1 MTCAAVKNNDRKGF
15 CRKTSRNNLR
25 KKTVDESA
33 FLLMIFVL
41 CVSIIVNK
49 LKILVDN
56 NMKFTIERASLL
68 KTLSH
73 MQSIVEKRNT
83 IPVLSN
89 VRIEA
94 LESEISFK
102 ATDMDTEIT
111 EIAEATVSETGAT
124 TAPAHMLY
132 DIVRKL
138 SDGSDVE
145 ITFPDEKGQLTIASG
160 RSKFSLSTIG
170 VEDFPVISGD
180 ALPISFMMEKEEL
193 KDVIDRTKFAVSTEE
208 TRYYLNGVYMH
219 AKKEGEAK
227 VLRVVA
233 TDGHRLACVESP
245 LPQGAENLA
254 GVIIPRKTVTEVRKL
269 LDDNGADNITVSM
282 SENKVRFAFNDVT
295 LTSKLIDGTYPD
307 YERVIPT
314 DNDKN
319 LELGVKDLAS
329 AVDRVSVV
337 AERTRA
343 IKMITGSSKVT
354 IATSSPDLGSASEEV
369 EAKYEGDSIE
379 IGYNFR
385 YLLDILNEIKG
396 DSVRVSFTDGTS
408 PSVIHDTSDS
418 SAIYVLMPMR
428 V

>member
-1 MTCAAVKNNDRKGF
+1 MLLFEAILTISRFFWKNNMR
-15 CRKTSRNNLR
+15 
-25 KKTVDESA
+25 
-33 FLLMIFVL
+33 
-41 CVSIIVNK
+41 
-49 LKILVDN
+49 
-56 NMKFTIERASLL
+56 FTIERAHLL

-73 MQSIVEKRNT
+73 VQSIVEKRNT

-89 VRIEA
+89 VRIETMGDG
-94 LESEISFK
+94 ISFK

-111 EIAEATVSETGAT
+111 EIADAKITEAGAT

-138 SDGSDVE
+138 SDGSQVE
-145 ITFPDEKGQLTIASG
+145 LIYPDDKGQLTISSA
-160 RSKFSLSTIG
+160 RSKFSLSTIP

-180 ALPISFMMEKEEL
+180 KLPISFVMAKDEL
-193 KDVIDRTKFAVSTEE
+193 KDVIDRTQFAVSTEE
-208 TRYYLNGVYMH
+208 TRYYLNGLYVH
-219 AKKEGEAK
+219 AKKEGSSE

-245 LPQGAENLA
+245 LPKGAEDLK
-254 GVIIPRKTVTEVRKL
+254 GVIIPRKTVGEIRKL
-269 LDDNGADNITVSM
+269 LDDSSIENVTVEI
-282 SENKVRFAFNDVT
+282 SENKVRFCVTDIT

-314 DNDKN
+314 DNDKS
-319 LELGVKDLAS
+319 LELNVKELAA

-343 IKMITGSSKVT
+343 IKMLTNPNKVS
-354 IATSSPDLGSASEEV
+354 IVTSSPDLGSASEDL
-369 EAKYEGDSIE
+369 EAKYEHQPLE

-385 YLLDILNEIKG
+385 YLLDILGEVKG
-396 DSVRVSFTDGTS
+396 ETVRISFADASS
-408 PSVIHDTSDS
+408 PSVIHDTSDN

-428 V
+428 I

>member
-1 MTCAAVKNNDRKGF
+1 MVPK
-15 CRKTSRNNLR
+15 
-25 KKTVDESA
+25 
-33 FLLMIFVL
+33 
-41 CVSIIVNK
+41 
-49 LKILVDN
+49 
-56 NMKFTIERASLL
+56 MKFVIERATLL

-73 MQSIVEKRNT
+73 VQSIVEKRNT

-89 VRIEA
+89 VKIEA
-94 LESEISFK
+94 LADGISFK

-111 EIAEATVSETGAT
+111 EIVDAKISEQGAT

-132 DIVRKL
+132 DIIRKL
-138 SDGSDVE
+138 ADGSEVE
-145 ITFPDEKGQLTIASG
+145 LTFPDDKGQLTIASG
-160 RSKFSLSTIG
+160 KSKFSLSCIG

-180 ALPISFMMEKEEL
+180 ALPINFAMTVAEL
-193 KDVIDRTKFAVSTEE
+193 KGVIDRTKFAVSTEE

-219 AKKEGEAK
+219 AKNNGATS

-245 LPQGAENLA
+245 LPQGAENLN
-254 GVIIPRKTVTEVRKL
+254 GVIIPRKTIGEIRKL
-269 LDDNGADNITVSM
+269 LDDTNVENVAISM
-282 SENKVRFAFNDVT
+282 SDNKVRFSLEEVT

-314 DNDKN
+314 ENDKS
-319 LELGVKDLAS
+319 LEIDVKSLAA

-343 IKMITGSSKVT
+343 IKMITGANHVSIT
-354 IATSSPDLGSASEEV
+354 TSSPELGSAQEEI
-369 EAKYEGDSIE
+369 EAVYSGEVLE

-385 YLLDILNEIKG
+385 YLLDILAEITGETVKI
-396 DSVRVSFTDGTS
+396 SFADASS
-408 PSVIHDTSDS
+408 PSVIHDTSDN
-418 SAIYVLMPMR
+418 SAVFVLMPMR

>member
-1 MTCAAVKNNDRKGF
+1 
-15 CRKTSRNNLR
+15 
-25 KKTVDESA
+25 
-33 FLLMIFVL
+33 
-41 CVSIIVNK
+41 
-49 LKILVDN
+49 
-56 NMKFTIERASLL
+56 MKFVIERAILL

-73 MQSIVEKRNT
+73 IQSIVEKRNT

-94 LESEISFK
+94 LGDGISFK

-111 EIAEATVSETGAT
+111 EIVDAKINETGAT

-138 SDGSDVE
+138 SDGSEVE
-145 ITFPDEKGQLTIASG
+145 LTFPDDKGQLSIASG
-160 RSKFSLSTIG
+160 RSKFALSTIG

-180 ALPISFMMEKEEL
+180 SLPINFNMSREEL
-193 KDVIDRTKFAVSTEE
+193 KDVIDRTQFAVSTEE
-208 TRYYLNGVYMH
+208 TRYYLNGLYIH
-219 AKKEGEAK
+219 EKNEGSAK
-227 VLRVVA
+227 VLRIVA

-245 LPQGAENLA
+245 LPEGADKIT
-254 GVIIPRKTVTEVRKL
+254 GVIIPRKTISEVRKL
-269 LDDNGADNITVSM
+269 LDDTKAENILISL
-282 SENKVRFAFNDVT
+282 SENKVRFTLEEVI

-314 DNDKN
+314 DTDKL
-319 LELGVKDLAS
+319 LEVQVKELS
-329 AVDRVSVV
+329 NAVDRVSVV

-343 IKMITGSSKVT
+343 IKMITEEGKVIIT
-354 IATSSPDLGSASEEV
+354 TTSPDLGSALEEID
-369 EAKYEGDSIE
+369 AKYDNESLE

-385 YLLDILNEIKG
+385 YLLDILAEIKG
-396 DSVRVSFTDGTS
+396 ESVQISFSDASS

>member
-1 MTCAAVKNNDRKGF
+1 MVPK
-15 CRKTSRNNLR
+15 
-25 KKTVDESA
+25 
-33 FLLMIFVL
+33 
-41 CVSIIVNK
+41 
-49 LKILVDN
+49 
-56 NMKFTIERASLL
+56 MKFIIERATLL

-73 MQSIVEKRNT
+73 VQSIVEKRNT

-89 VRIEA
+89 VKIEA
-94 LESEISFK
+94 LADGISFK

-111 EIAEATVSETGAT
+111 EIVDAKISEQGAT

-138 SDGSDVE
+138 SDGSEVE
-145 ITFPDEKGQLTIASG
+145 LTFPDDKGQLTIASG
-160 RSKFSLSTIG
+160 KSKFSLSCIG

-180 ALPISFMMEKEEL
+180 ALPINFSMSVNEL
-193 KDVIDRTKFAVSTEE
+193 KGVIDRTKFAVSTEE

-219 AKKEGEAK
+219 AKNNGATS
-227 VLRVVA
+227 VLRIVA

-245 LPQGAENLA
+245 LPQGAENLN
-254 GVIIPRKTVTEVRKL
+254 GVIIPRKTIGEIRKL
-269 LDDNGADNITVSM
+269 LDDTSVENVTVSM
-282 SENKVRFAFNDVT
+282 SDNKVRFTLDEVT

-314 DNDKN
+314 DNDKS
-319 LELGVKDLAS
+319 LEMSVKDLAA

-343 IKMITGSSKVT
+343 IKMITGANHVSIT
-354 IATSSPDLGSASEEV
+354 TSSPELGSAQEEI
-369 EAKYEGDSIE
+369 EATYAGETLE

-385 YLLDILNEIKG
+385 YLLDILAEITGETVKI
-396 DSVRVSFTDGTS
+396 SFADAAS
-408 PSVIHDTSDS
+408 PSVIHDTSDN
-418 SAIYVLMPMR
+418 SAVFVLMPMR

>member
-1 MTCAAVKNNDRKGF
+1 
-15 CRKTSRNNLR
+15 
-25 KKTVDESA
+25 
-33 FLLMIFVL
+33 
-41 CVSIIVNK
+41 
-49 LKILVDN
+49 
-56 NMKFTIERASLL
+56 MKFVIERAILL
-68 KTLSH
+68 KTLNH
-73 MQSIVEKRNT
+73 VQSIVEKRNT

-94 LESEISFK
+94 MGDGISFK

-111 EIAEATVSETGAT
+111 EIVDARIAETGAT

-138 SDGSDVE
+138 SDGAEVE
-145 ITFPDEKGQLTIASG
+145 LVFPDDKGQLSISSG
-160 RSKFSLSTIG
+160 RSHFALSTIG

-180 ALPISFMMEKEEL
+180 KLPINFSIGREEL
-193 KDVIDRTKFAVSTEE
+193 KDVIDRTQFAVSTEE
-208 TRYYLNGVYMH
+208 TRYYLNGLYVH
-219 AKKEGEAK
+219 AKNEGAAK

-245 LPQGAENLA
+245 LPQGAEKIT
-254 GVIIPRKTVTEVRKL
+254 GVIIPRKTIGEVRKL
-269 LDDNGADNITVSM
+269 LDDTKAENIDISL
-282 SENKVRFAFNDVT
+282 SENKVRFALEEVI

-319 LELGVKDLAS
+319 LEVKVKELAN

-343 IKMITGSSKVT
+343 VKMIADEGKVVIT
-354 IATSSPDLGSASEEV
+354 TSSPDLGSAREEL
-369 EAKYEGDSIE
+369 EAKYDNEQLE
-379 IGYNFR
+379 VGYNFR
-385 YLLDILNEIKG
+385 YLLDILAEIKG
-396 DSVRVSFTDGTS
+396 EDVQISFADSSS
-408 PSVIHDTSDS
+408 PSVIHDTSDA

>member
-1 MTCAAVKNNDRKGF
+1 
-15 CRKTSRNNLR
+15 
-25 KKTVDESA
+25 
-33 FLLMIFVL
+33 
-41 CVSIIVNK
+41 
-49 LKILVDN
+49 
-56 NMKFTIERASLL
+56 MKFTIERSVLL

-73 MQSIVEKRNT
+73 VQSIVEKRNT

-89 VRIEA
+89 VKIEA
-94 LESEISFK
+94 MEDGISFK

-111 EIAEATVSETGAT
+111 EVVDAKTTETGAT

-145 ITFPDEKGQLTIASG
+145 VVFPDEKGQLTIASG
-160 RSKFSLSTIG
+160 KSKFALSTIG

-180 ALPISFMMEKEEL
+180 SLPVNFSMSKEEL

-208 TRYYLNGVYMH
+208 TRYYLNGIYVH
-219 AKKEGEAK
+219 AKNEGEAK

-245 LPQGAENLA
+245 LPQGAETMN
-254 GVIIPRKTVTEVRKL
+254 GVIIPRKTVGEVRKL
-269 LDDNGADNITVSM
+269 LDDTKAENIAVSL
-282 SENKVRFAFNDVT
+282 SENKIRFTMEDVT

-314 DNDKN
+314 DNDKV
-319 LELGVKDLAS
+319 LELGVKPLAE

-343 IKMITGSSKVT
+343 IKMITAPNHIT
-354 IATSSPDLGSASEEV
+354 ITTSSPDLGSAQEEV
-369 EAKYEGDSIE
+369 EAKYDSESLE

-385 YLLDILNEIKG
+385 YLLDILAEVKG
-396 DSVRVSFTDGTS
+396 ETVRISFADGSS
-408 PSVIHDTSDS
+408 PSVIHDTSDA

>member
-1 MTCAAVKNNDRKGF
+1 
-15 CRKTSRNNLR
+15 
-25 KKTVDESA
+25 
-33 FLLMIFVL
+33 
-41 CVSIIVNK
+41 
-49 LKILVDN
+49 
-56 NMKFTIERASLL
+56 MKFVIERATLL

-73 MQSIVEKRNT
+73 VQSIVEKRNT

-94 LESEISFK
+94 LGDGISFK

-111 EIAEATVSETGAT
+111 EIVDAKTIETGAT

-138 SDGSDVE
+138 TDGSEVE
-145 ITFPDEKGQLTIASG
+145 LTFPDERGQLTIAAG

-180 ALPISFMMEKEEL
+180 KLPTNFVMGVDEL

-219 AKKEGEAK
+219 AKNEGEAK

-245 LPQGAENLA
+245 LPKGAENMS
-254 GVIIPRKTVTEVRKL
+254 GVIIPRKTVGEIRKL
-269 LDDNGADNITVSM
+269 FDDASVENVSIAM
-282 SENKVRFAFNDVT
+282 SENKIRFTMEDIT

-314 DNDKN
+314 DNDKV
-319 LELGVKDLAS
+319 LELSVKDLAS

-343 IKMITGSSKVT
+343 IKMLTAKNKITIT
-354 IATSSPDLGSASEEV
+354 TSSPDLGSAMEEV
-369 EAKYEGDSIE
+369 EGKYDSESIE
-379 IGYNFR
+379 VGYNFR
-385 YLLDILNEIKG
+385 YLLDILNEVKG
-396 DSVRVSFTDGTS
+396 DAVQISFSDGSS
-408 PSVIHDTSDS
+408 PSVLHDKSDS

>member
-1 MTCAAVKNNDRKGF
+1 
-15 CRKTSRNNLR
+15 
-25 KKTVDESA
+25 
-33 FLLMIFVL
+33 
-41 CVSIIVNK
+41 
-49 LKILVDN
+49 
-56 NMKFTIERASLL
+56 MKFTIERAVLL

-73 MQSIVEKRNT
+73 VQSIVEKRNT

-89 VRIEA
+89 VKIEA
-94 LESEISFK
+94 MEDGISFK

-111 EIAEATVSETGAT
+111 EVVDAKTSETGAT

-160 RSKFSLSTIG
+160 KSKFALSTIG

-180 ALPISFMMEKEEL
+180 KLPTNFVMAKEEL
-193 KDVIDRTKFAVSTEE
+193 KDVIDRTQFAVSTEE
-208 TRYYLNGVYMH
+208 TRYYLNGIYVH
-219 AKKEGEAK
+219 AKNEGETK

-245 LPQGAENLA
+245 LPQGAENMN
-254 GVIIPRKTVTEVRKL
+254 GVIIPRKTVGEVRKL
-269 LDDNGADNITVSM
+269 LDDTKAENIDVSL
-282 SENKVRFAFNDVT
+282 SENKIRFMMEDIT

-314 DNDKN
+314 DNDKV
-319 LELGVKDLAS
+319 LELGVKPLAE

-343 IKMITGSSKVT
+343 IKVITNPNHIT
-354 IATSSPDLGSASEEV
+354 ITTSSPDLGSAQEEV
-369 EAKYEGDSIE
+369 EAKYDSESLE

-396 DSVRVSFTDGTS
+396 DTVRISFADGSS

>member
-1 MTCAAVKNNDRKGF
+1 
-15 CRKTSRNNLR
+15 
-25 KKTVDESA
+25 
-33 FLLMIFVL
+33 
-41 CVSIIVNK
+41 
-49 LKILVDN
+49 
-56 NMKFTIERASLL
+56 MKFTIERAILL

-73 MQSIVEKRNT
+73 VQSIVEKRNT

-94 LESEISFK
+94 LGDGISFK

-111 EIAEATVSETGAT
+111 EIVDAKIQEVGAT

-138 SDGSDVE
+138 SDGSEVE
-145 ITFPDEKGQLTIASG
+145 LTFPDDKGQLTIATG

-180 ALPISFMMEKEEL
+180 KLPVNFVMSKDEL

-208 TRYYLNGVYMH
+208 TRYYLNGIYMH
-219 AKKEGEAK
+219 AKNEGEAK

-245 LPQGAENLA
+245 MPAGAENLA
-254 GVIIPRKTVTEVRKL
+254 GVIIPRKTVNEIRKL
-269 LDDNGADNITVSM
+269 LDDAAKDDVVIAL
-282 SENKVRFAFNDVT
+282 SENKIRFTMEDVT

-314 DNDKN
+314 DNDKA
-319 LELGVKDLAS
+319 LEISVKELAS

-343 IKMITGSSKVT
+343 IKMFTAKNKIT
-354 IATSSPDLGSASEEV
+354 IATSSPDLGSATEEL
-369 EAKYEGDSIE
+369 EAKYDSAEIE
-379 IGYNFR
+379 VGYNFR

-396 DSVRVSFTDGTS
+396 DEVQLKFSDGSS
-408 PSVIHDTSDS
+408 PSILRDKSDA

>member
-1 MTCAAVKNNDRKGF
+1 
-15 CRKTSRNNLR
+15 
-25 KKTVDESA
+25 
-33 FLLMIFVL
+33 
-41 CVSIIVNK
+41 
-49 LKILVDN
+49 
-56 NMKFTIERASLL
+56 MKFTIERAKLL

-73 MQSIVEKRNT
+73 VQSIVEKRNT

-94 LESEISFK
+94 MGDGISFK

-111 EIAEATVSETGAT
+111 EIVDAQIAETGAT

-138 SDGSDVE
+138 SDGSQVE

-160 RSKFSLSTIG
+160 RSKFALSTIG

-180 ALPISFMMEKEEL
+180 KLPTSFAMGRDEL
-193 KDVIDRTKFAVSTEE
+193 KDVIDRTQFAVSTEE
-208 TRYYLNGVYMH
+208 TRYYLNGLYVH
-219 AKKEGEAK
+219 AKKEGASS

-245 LPQGAENLA
+245 LPQGAEDMK
-254 GVIIPRKTVTEVRKL
+254 GVIIPRKTVTEIRKL
-269 LDDNGADNITVSM
+269 LDDSSVENINIEI
-282 SENKVRFAFNDVT
+282 SENKVRFTMEDVT

-319 LELGVKDLAS
+319 LELNVKDLAS

-343 IKMITGSSKVT
+343 IKMLTHENKVT
-354 IATSSPDLGSASEEV
+354 ITTSSPDLGSASEDL
-369 EAKYEGDSIE
+369 EAKYENESLE

-385 YLLDILNEIKG
+385 YLLDILNEVKG
-396 DSVRVSFTDGTS
+396 DTVRISFTDGSS
-408 PSVIHDTSDS
+408 PSVIHDTSDA

>member
-1 MTCAAVKNNDRKGF
+1 
-15 CRKTSRNNLR
+15 
-25 KKTVDESA
+25 
-33 FLLMIFVL
+33 
-41 CVSIIVNK
+41 
-49 LKILVDN
+49 
-56 NMKFTIERASLL
+56 MKFTIERSVLL
-68 KTLSH
+68 KTLNH
-73 MQSIVEKRNT
+73 VQSIVEKRNT

-89 VRIEA
+89 VKIEA
-94 LESEISFK
+94 MEDGISFK

-111 EIAEATVSETGAT
+111 EVVDAKTTETGAT

-138 SDGSDVE
+138 SDGSDVD
-145 ITFPDEKGQLTIASG
+145 IIFPDEKGQLSIASG
-160 RSKFSLSTIG
+160 KSKFALSTIG

-180 ALPISFMMEKEEL
+180 RLPVNFSMAKEEL

-208 TRYYLNGVYMH
+208 TRYYLNGIYVH
-219 AKKEGEAK
+219 AKNEGEAK

-245 LPQGAENLA
+245 LPQGAESMN
-254 GVIIPRKTVTEVRKL
+254 GVIIPRKTVGEVRKL
-269 LDDNGADNITVSM
+269 LDDTKAENIAVSL
-282 SENKVRFAFNDVT
+282 SENKIRFTMEDVT

-314 DNDKN
+314 DNDKV
-319 LELGVKDLAS
+319 LELGVKPLAE

-343 IKMITGSSKVT
+343 IKMITAPNHIT
-354 IATSSPDLGSASEEV
+354 ITTSSPDLGSAQEEV
-369 EAKYEGDSIE
+369 EAKYDSESLE

-385 YLLDILNEIKG
+385 YLLDILAEVKG
-396 DSVRVSFTDGTS
+396 ETVRISFADGSS
-408 PSVIHDTSDS
+408 PSVIHDTSDA

>member
-1 MTCAAVKNNDRKGF
+1 
-15 CRKTSRNNLR
+15 
-25 KKTVDESA
+25 
-33 FLLMIFVL
+33 
-41 CVSIIVNK
+41 
-49 LKILVDN
+49 
-56 NMKFTIERASLL
+56 MKFVIERAILL

-73 MQSIVEKRNT
+73 IQSIVEKRNT

-94 LESEISFK
+94 LGDGISFK

-111 EIAEATVSETGAT
+111 EIVDAKIAETGAT

-138 SDGSDVE
+138 SDGSEVE
-145 ITFPDEKGQLTIASG
+145 LTFPDDKGQLTIASG
-160 RSKFSLSTIG
+160 RSKFALSTIG

-180 ALPISFMMEKEEL
+180 KLPINFSMAREEL
-193 KDVIDRTKFAVSTEE
+193 KDVIDRTQFAVSTEE
-208 TRYYLNGVYMH
+208 TRYYLNGLYIH
-219 AKKEGEAK
+219 AKSEGATK
-227 VLRVVA
+227 VLRIVA

-245 LPQGAENLA
+245 LPKGAEKIA
-254 GVIIPRKTVTEVRKL
+254 GVIVPRKTVSEVRKL
-269 LDDNGADNITVSM
+269 LDDTKAENISVALSD
-282 SENKVRFAFNDVT
+282 NKVRFTLEEVT

-314 DNDKN
+314 DTDKL
-319 LELGVKDLAS
+319 LEVQVKELAN

-343 IKMITGSSKVT
+343 IKMITETGKIIIT
-354 IATSSPDLGSASEEV
+354 TTSPDLGSALEEID
-369 EAKYEGDSIE
+369 AKYDSESLE

-385 YLLDILNEIKG
+385 YLLDILAEIKG
-396 DSVRVSFTDGTS
+396 EAVQISFSDASS

>member
-1 MTCAAVKNNDRKGF
+1 
-15 CRKTSRNNLR
+15 
-25 KKTVDESA
+25 
-33 FLLMIFVL
+33 
-41 CVSIIVNK
+41 
-49 LKILVDN
+49 
-56 NMKFTIERASLL
+56 MKFTIERAVLL

-73 MQSIVEKRNT
+73 VQSIVEKRNT

-89 VRIEA
+89 VKIEA
-94 LESEISFK
+94 MEDGISFK

-111 EIAEATVSETGAT
+111 EVVDAKTSETGAT

-138 SDGSDVE
+138 SDGTDVE

-160 RSKFSLSTIG
+160 KSKFALSTIG

-180 ALPISFMMEKEEL
+180 KLPTNFVMAKEEL
-193 KDVIDRTKFAVSTEE
+193 KDVIDRTQFAVSTEE
-208 TRYYLNGVYMH
+208 TRYYLNGIYVH
-219 AKKEGEAK
+219 AKNEGETK

-245 LPQGAENLA
+245 LPQGAENMN
-254 GVIIPRKTVTEVRKL
+254 GVIIPRKTVGEVRKL
-269 LDDNGADNITVSM
+269 LDDTKAENIDVSL
-282 SENKVRFAFNDVT
+282 SENKIRFTMEDIT

-314 DNDKN
+314 DNDKV
-319 LELGVKDLAS
+319 LELGVKPLAE

-343 IKMITGSSKVT
+343 IKVITNPNHIT
-354 IATSSPDLGSASEEV
+354 ITTSSPDLGSAQEEV
-369 EAKYEGDSIE
+369 EAKYDSESLE

-396 DSVRVSFTDGTS
+396 DTVRISFADGSS

>member
-1 MTCAAVKNNDRKGF
+1 
-15 CRKTSRNNLR
+15 
-25 KKTVDESA
+25 
-33 FLLMIFVL
+33 
-41 CVSIIVNK
+41 
-49 LKILVDN
+49 
-56 NMKFTIERASLL
+56 MKFVIERTTLL

-73 MQSIVEKRNT
+73 VQSIVEKRNT

-94 LESEISFK
+94 MGDGISFK

-111 EIAEATVSETGAT
+111 EIVDAKIAETGAT

-138 SDGSDVE
+138 SDGSEVE
-145 ITFPDEKGQLTIASG
+145 LAFPDEKGQLTIATG

-180 ALPISFMMEKEEL
+180 KLPVNFAMSRDEL

-208 TRYYLNGVYMH
+208 TRYYLNGIYIH
-219 AKKEGEAK
+219 AKNEGETK

-245 LPQGAENLA
+245 LPKGAEKLA
-254 GVIIPRKTVTEVRKL
+254 GVIIPRKTVAEIRKL
-269 LDDNGADNITVSM
+269 LDDAGTEEVAIAL
-282 SENKVRFAFNDVT
+282 SENKIRFTMQDVT

-314 DNDKN
+314 DNDKT
-319 LELGVKDLAS
+319 LEIGVKNLAA

-343 IKMITGSSKVT
+343 IKMLTAKGKITIT
-354 IATSSPDLGSASEEV
+354 TSSPDLGSAMEEV
-369 EAKYEGDSIE
+369 EAKYDSESIE
-379 IGYNFR
+379 VGYNFR
-385 YLLDILNEIKG
+385 YLLDILNEVKG
-396 DSVRVSFTDGTS
+396 DEVQIKFADGSS
-408 PSVIHDTSDS
+408 PSILRDKSDA

>member
-1 MTCAAVKNNDRKGF
+1 
-15 CRKTSRNNLR
+15 
-25 KKTVDESA
+25 
-33 FLLMIFVL
+33 
-41 CVSIIVNK
+41 
-49 LKILVDN
+49 
-56 NMKFTIERASLL
+56 MKFTIERANLL
-68 KTLSH
+68 KSLSH
-73 MQSIVEKRNT
+73 VQSIVEKRNT

-94 LESEISFK
+94 LEDGISFK

-111 EIAEATVSETGAT
+111 EIVDAKITEVGAT

-145 ITFPDEKGQLTIASG
+145 LTFPDEKGQLTIASG
-160 RSKFSLSTIG
+160 RSKFSLSCIG

-180 ALPISFMMEKEEL
+180 KLPVNFEMSKDEL

-208 TRYYLNGVYMH
+208 TRYYLNGLYIH
-219 AKKEGEAK
+219 AKNEGEAK

-245 LPQGAENLA
+245 LPKGAENMV
-254 GVIIPRKTVTEVRKL
+254 GVIVPRKTVAEVRKL
-269 LDDNGADNITVSM
+269 LDDANSDVVQVAL
-282 SENKVRFAFNDVT
+282 SENKIRFTMEDVT

-319 LELGVKDLAS
+319 LELGVKELSS

-343 IKMITGSSKVT
+343 IKMITAPNHVT
-354 IATSSPDLGSASEEV
+354 ITTSSPDLGSAQEEI
-369 EAKYEGDSIE
+369 EAKYDNESLE

-385 YLLDILNEIKG
+385 YLLDILNEVKG
-396 DSVRVSFTDGTS
+396 DSVRISFADGSS
-408 PSVIHDTSDS
+408 PSVIHDTSDA

>member
-1 MTCAAVKNNDRKGF
+1 
-15 CRKTSRNNLR
+15 
-25 KKTVDESA
+25 
-33 FLLMIFVL
+33 
-41 CVSIIVNK
+41 
-49 LKILVDN
+49 
-56 NMKFTIERASLL
+56 MKFTIERATLL

-73 MQSIVEKRNT
+73 VQSIVEKRNT

-89 VRIEA
+89 VKIEA
-94 LESEISFK
+94 MEDGISFK

-111 EIAEATVSETGAT
+111 EVVDAKVSETGAT

-132 DIVRKL
+132 DITRKL
-138 SDGSDVE
+138 ADGSDVE
-145 ITFPDEKGQLTIASG
+145 ITFPDERGQLTIASG
-160 RSKFSLSTIG
+160 RSKFALSTIG

-180 ALPISFMMEKEEL
+180 QLPVNFVMPKEEL

-208 TRYYLNGVYMH
+208 TRYYLNGIYVH
-219 AKKEGEAK
+219 AKNEGETK

-245 LPQGAENLA
+245 LPQGAENMS
-254 GVIIPRKTVTEVRKL
+254 GVIIPRKTVGEARKL
-269 LDDNGADNITVSM
+269 LDDTGAENISVSL
-282 SENKVRFAFNDVT
+282 SENKIRFVMEDVT

-314 DNDKN
+314 DNDKV
-319 LELGVKDLAS
+319 LELGVKDLS
-329 AVDRVSVV
+329 QAVDRVSVV

-343 IKMITGSSKVT
+343 IKMITAPNHVT
-354 IATSSPDLGSASEEV
+354 ITTSSPDLGSAQEEI
-369 EAKYEGDSIE
+369 EAKYDSESLE

-385 YLLDILNEIKG
+385 YLLDILNEVKG
-396 DSVRVSFTDGTS
+396 ETVRISFADGSS
-408 PSVIHDTSDS
+408 PSVIHDTSDA

>member
-1 MTCAAVKNNDRKGF
+1 
-15 CRKTSRNNLR
+15 
-25 KKTVDESA
+25 
-33 FLLMIFVL
+33 
-41 CVSIIVNK
+41 
-49 LKILVDN
+49 
-56 NMKFTIERASLL
+56 MKFVIERATLL
-68 KTLSH
+68 KTLNH
-73 MQSIVEKRNT
+73 VQSIVEKRTT

-94 LESEISFK
+94 MGDGISFK

-111 EIAEATVSETGAT
+111 EIVDAKTIETGAT
-124 TAPAHMLY
+124 TAPAHMLFE
-132 DIVRKL
+132 IVRKL
-138 SDGSDVE
+138 KDGSEIE
-145 ITFPDEKGQLTIASG
+145 ITFPDEKGQLTIAAG

-180 ALPISFMMEKEEL
+180 KLPVNFEMSRDEL

-219 AKKEGEAK
+219 AKNDGDIK

-233 TDGHRLACVESP
+233 TDGHRLACVET
-245 LPQGAENLA
+245 PQPKGSENLS
-254 GVIIPRKTVTEVRKL
+254 GVIIPRKTIGEIRKL
-269 LDDNGADNITVSM
+269 LDDASVETVSIGL
-282 SENKVRFAFNDVT
+282 SENKIRFVMEDVT

-314 DNDKN
+314 ENDKV
-319 LELGVKDLAS
+319 LELSAKELGS

-343 IKMITGSSKVT
+343 IKMLTAKDKITIT
-354 IATSSPDLGSASEEV
+354 TSSPDLGSAMEEV
-369 EAKYEGDSIE
+369 EGKYDNASIE
-379 IGYNFR
+379 VGYNFR
-385 YLLDILNEIKG
+385 YLLDILNEVKG
-396 DSVRVSFTDGTS
+396 DVVEISFSDGAS
-408 PSVIHDTSDS
+408 PSIIRDKSDA

>member
-1 MTCAAVKNNDRKGF
+1 
-15 CRKTSRNNLR
+15 
-25 KKTVDESA
+25 
-33 FLLMIFVL
+33 
-41 CVSIIVNK
+41 
-49 LKILVDN
+49 
-56 NMKFTIERASLL
+56 MKFTIERSVLL

-73 MQSIVEKRNT
+73 VQSIVEKRNT

-89 VRIEA
+89 VKIEA
-94 LESEISFK
+94 MEDGISFK

-111 EIAEATVSETGAT
+111 EVVDAKTTETGAT

-138 SDGSDVE
+138 SDGSDVD
-145 ITFPDEKGQLTIASG
+145 IIFPDEKGQLSIASG
-160 RSKFSLSTIG
+160 KSKFALSTIG

-180 ALPISFMMEKEEL
+180 RLPVNFSMAKEEL

-208 TRYYLNGVYMH
+208 TRYYLNGIYVH
-219 AKKEGEAK
+219 AKNEGEAK

-245 LPQGAENLA
+245 LPQGAESMN
-254 GVIIPRKTVTEVRKL
+254 GVIIPRKTVGEVRKL
-269 LDDNGADNITVSM
+269 LDDTKAENIAVSL
-282 SENKVRFAFNDVT
+282 SENKIRFTMEDVT

-314 DNDKN
+314 DNDKV
-319 LELGVKDLAS
+319 LELGVKPLAE

-343 IKMITGSSKVT
+343 IKMITAPNHIT
-354 IATSSPDLGSASEEV
+354 ITTSSPDLGSAQEEV
-369 EAKYEGDSIE
+369 EAKYDSESLE

-385 YLLDILNEIKG
+385 YLLDILAEVKG
-396 DSVRVSFTDGTS
+396 ETVRISFADGSS
-408 PSVIHDTSDS
+408 PSVIHDTSDA

>member
-1 MTCAAVKNNDRKGF
+1 M
-15 CRKTSRNNLR
+15 
-25 KKTVDESA
+25 
-33 FLLMIFVL
+33 
-41 CVSIIVNK
+41 
-49 LKILVDN
+49 
-56 NMKFTIERASLL
+56 L

-73 MQSIVEKRNT
+73 VQSIVEKRNT

-89 VRIEA
+89 VKIEA
-94 LESEISFK
+94 MEDGISFK

-111 EIAEATVSETGAT
+111 EIVDAKTAETGAT

-145 ITFPDEKGQLTIASG
+145 LTFPDEKGQLTIASG

-180 ALPISFMMEKEEL
+180 KLPVNFAMGKDEL
-193 KDVIDRTKFAVSTEE
+193 KDVIDRTQFAVSTEE
-208 TRYYLNGVYMH
+208 TRYYLNGLYIH
-219 AKKEGEAK
+219 AKNEGEAK

-245 LPQGAENLA
+245 LPKGAENMA
-254 GVIIPRKTVTEVRKL
+254 GVIVPRKTVSEVRKL
-269 LDDNGADNITVSM
+269 LDDSSTDNITIAL
-282 SENKVRFAFNDVT
+282 SENKIRFTMEDVI

-314 DNDKN
+314 DNDKV
-319 LELGVKDLAS
+319 LELGVKELSS

-343 IKMITGSSKVT
+343 IKVLTGPNKAVIT
-354 IATSSPDLGSASEEV
+354 TSSPDLGSASEEI
-369 EAKYEGDSIE
+369 EAKYDSESLE

-385 YLLDILNEIKG
+385 YLLDILNEVKG
-396 DSVRVSFTDGTS
+396 ETVRISFADGSS